1 MTQKT
6 RISDLKTFDMAE
18 YLDSEQAIA
27 EYLSIV
33 MEDGTPALLVAAR
46 GAVARARGMTQ
57 LARDT
62 GLAREAL
69 YRSLS
74 ADGNPSF
81 ASVTKVLRA
90 LGVKLVP
97 QPIG

>member
-6 RISDLKTFDMAE
+6 RISYLKTFDMAE

-33 MEDGTPALLVAAR
+33 MEDGTPALLVAAL

>member
-33 MEDGTPALLVAAR
+33 MEDGTPALLVAAL
-46 GAVARARGMTQ
+46 GDVARARGMTQ

-62 GLAREAL
+62 GRAREAL

>member
-6 RISDLKTFDMAE
+6 RRSDLKTFDMAE

-33 MEDGTPALLVAAR
+33 MEDGTPALLVAAL
-46 GAVARARGMTQ
+46 GDVARARGMTQ